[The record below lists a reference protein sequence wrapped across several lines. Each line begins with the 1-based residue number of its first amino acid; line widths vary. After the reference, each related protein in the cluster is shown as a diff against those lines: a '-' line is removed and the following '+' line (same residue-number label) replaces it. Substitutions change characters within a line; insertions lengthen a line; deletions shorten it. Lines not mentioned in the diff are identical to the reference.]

1 MEQMTDKVVVIT
13 GASSGIG
20 KALAFELAHKKA
32 RLSLAARNIEELE
45 NIKADIDSH
54 GVDVM
59 VHKTDVSKQQDCK
72 ELIERTMEHFGRIDV
87 LINNAGI
94 SMRATLEDMDL
105 DVFKKVMDVN
115 LFGAVYC
122 TKYALPHLLKSK
134 GSVVGVSSIAG
145 YVGLPARTAYSSS
158 KYALQGFLD
167 ALRTENRKTGLHV
180 LVACPGYTESNIR
193 KSALNSKGQSQD
205 ESPLKEDKIMSAKDV
220 AAEITRAIEQ
230 RKRTLTLT
238 TEGKLAVFLSK
249 FFPSFIE
256 GKVFEKV
263 TSEPG
268 SPIRLK

>member
-1 MEQMTDKVVVIT
+1 
-13 GASSGIG
+13 
-20 KALAFELAHKKA
+20 
-32 RLSLAARNIEELE
+32 
-45 NIKADIDSH
+45 
-54 GVDVM
+54 
-59 VHKTDVSKQQDCK
+59 
-72 ELIERTMEHFGRIDV
+72 
-87 LINNAGI
+87 
-94 SMRATLEDMDL
+94 
-105 DVFKKVMDVN
+105 N

-122 TKYALPHLLKSK
+122 TKYALPHLLKSG

-158 KYALQGFLD
+158 KYGLQGFLD

-193 KSALNSKGQSQD
+193 KKALDASGKSQD
-205 ESPLKEDKIMSAKDV
+205 ESPLKEDKIMSAESV
-220 AAEITRAIEQ
+220 AVEITRAIEK

-238 TEGKLAVFLSK
+238 TEGKLAVFFSK

-256 GKVFEKV
+256 AMVFKKV

>member
-1 MEQMTDKVVVIT
+1 MTDKVVVIT

-20 KALAFELAHKKA
+20 KALAFEMARRKA
-32 RLSLAARNIEELE
+32 RLSLAARNVQELE
-45 NIKADIDSH
+45 KIKSEIDSH
-54 GVDVM
+54 SVDVM
-59 VHKTDVSKQQDCK
+59 VHKTDVSVEKDCK
-72 ELIERTMEHFGRIDV
+72 DLIERTMEHFGRIDV

-94 SMRATLEDMDL
+94 SMRATLEDMDIE
-105 DVFKKVMDVN
+105 VFRKVIDVN

-122 TKYALPHLLKSK
+122 TKYALPHLLKAK

-158 KYALQGFLD
+158 KYGLQGFLD

-193 KSALNSKGQSQD
+193 KKALDASGKSQD
-205 ESPLKEDKIMSAKDV
+205 ESPLKEDKIMSAATV
-220 AAEITRAIEQ
+220 ASEITKAIEE

-256 GKVFEKV
+256 GMVFKKV

>member
-1 MEQMTDKVVVIT
+1 MESLIDKVVIIT

-20 KALAFELAHKKA
+20 RALAYEMAGKKA
-32 RLSLAARNIEELE
+32 RLSLAARNVEALKKVENEIESH
-45 NIKADIDSH
+45 AD
-54 GVDVM
+54 DVM
-59 VHKTDVSKQQDCK
+59 IHQTDVTDELQCK
-72 ELIERTMEHFGRIDV
+72 DLIERTMEHFGRIDV

-94 SMRATLEDMDL
+94 SMRATLENMDL
-105 DVFKKVMDVN
+105 EVFRKVVDVN
-115 LFGAVYC
+115 LMGAVYC
-122 TKYALPHLLKSK
+122 TKYALPYLLKSK

-193 KSALNSKGQSQD
+193 KRALNAEGTSQD
-205 ESPLKEDKIMSAKDV
+205 ESPLKEDKIMPASEV
-220 AAEITRAIEQ
+220 ARAITKAIER

-238 TEGKLAVFLSK
+238 TEGKMAVFFSK

-256 GKVFEKV
+256 AMVFKKVS
-263 TSEPG
+263 SEPG
-268 SPIRLK
+268 SPIRMQ